1 MAKTK
6 KHIFHL
12 EKVHDIFFSKGE
24 KNLDAET
31 LDKISPED
39 LEKLRI
45 KSAVRT
51 DFILSAEIVA
61 ITYSTVLENPLI
73 NQIAV
78 LLCVAILITLVVY
91 GFVAFLV

>member
-1 MAKTK
+1 MILK
-6 KHIFHL
+6 KM
-12 EKVHDIFFSKGE
+12 
-24 KNLDAET
+24 
-31 LDKISPED
+31 
-39 LEKLRI
+39 RI

-61 ITYSTVLENPLI
+61 ITYSTVVENLLI

-91 GFVAFLV
+91 GFVACLVKVDDFGLYLT